1 MDLIGQKIGD
11 LCSEFQAQGYILIT
25 VCCLIIGATFAF
37 SEDGTEKL
45 KKRLPFIILGWIIF
59 MGAITLGA
67 KYGASLKF

>member
-1 MDLIGQKIGD
+1 MDLIGQKIGE

-45 KKRLPFIILGWIIF
+45 KKRLPLLFLAG
-59 MGAITLGA
+59 
-67 KYGASLKF
+67 